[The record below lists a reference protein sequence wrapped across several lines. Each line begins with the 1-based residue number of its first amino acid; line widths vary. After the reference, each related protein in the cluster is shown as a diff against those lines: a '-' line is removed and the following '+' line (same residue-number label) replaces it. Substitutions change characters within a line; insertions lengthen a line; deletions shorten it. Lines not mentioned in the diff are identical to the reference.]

1 MSSLLC
7 SLWLKMCLC
16 FFILA
21 PPQQAY
27 ILKHHTSSATSE
39 VCAFRLLSPSEIEP
53 LEFGVEIDQW
63 SRPGL
68 KAHHVFLFMR
78 VQGNLKIDSTAKH
91 KKINKD
97 FGAPALW
104 KCCHYSLKL
113 HLVPCSWA
121 LIRTIVLESVPGSS
135 INGSYP
141 KHYEPN
147 LATVSAIK

>member
-1 MSSLLC
+1 MSNSLC
-7 SLWLKMCLC
+7 SLWLKLCLC
-16 FFILA
+16 FFILT
-21 PPQQAY
+21 PPQQDY

-39 VCAFRLLSPSEIEP
+39 VYTFRLLPPRDIEP
-53 LEFGVEIDQW
+53 LEFGVEIDRW
-63 SRPGL
+63 WRPGL

-78 VQGNLKIDSTAKH
+78 VQGNLKIDSTAKL
-91 KKINKD
+91 KKINKY
-97 FGAPALW
+97 FGTPALC

-135 INGSYP
+135 MNGSYP

-147 LATVSAIK
+147 LATVSALP